1 VKTREFLKYAVSVN
15 RAALHATYN
24 SRNAWATVR
33 VYEGK
38 LRTKDRFIAG
48 SEPTLTWQER
58 DGSSWRWETVLQF
71 ISGEQR
77 RPHGGAREAGWSTR
91 IGRGSTRWGVGEHN
105 TTQACSQCRLS
116 RLACQWRGWDR
127 AGTGQG
133 SRCQEVQLTL
143 CLESPILAPPR
154 LVQWSASARDAGEV
168 TIDGDQTPA

>member
-1 VKTREFLKYAVSVN
+1 VPP
-15 RAALHATYN
+15 LHATYN

-77 RPHGGAREAGWSTR
+77 RPHGGAREEAGPCASGEVRHGERGRTQHDTGVLTVLR
-91 IGRGSTRWGVGEHN
+91 ADVGVSSEGVGRG
-105 TTQACSQCRLS
+105 
-116 RLACQWRGWDR
+116 
-127 AGTGQG
+127 GTVGQG

-143 CLESPILAPPR
+143 CLSRPILAPPH

-168 TIDGDQTPA
+168 TKTDDHNPA